1 MPQPDF
7 YLDLKN
13 FNAFGANI
21 DVFYKSEDPKSE
33 AELVKSYYVS
43 IRSVNDHDWDL
54 VDEADNVSILSGRDF
69 FYHDG
74 SVEKVPETHFEI
86 IAECM
91 EVAEMSAIREKYGD
105 QDKTGKVD
113 FLVYNS
119 FVFFYFKI

>member
-1 MPQPDF
+1 MEMPTIRGFLLRMKFNMEMKCHSQIF

-13 FNAFGANI
+13 FNAFGADI
-21 DVFYKSEDPKSE
+21 DVFYKSEDPKLE

-74 SVEKVPETHFEI
+74 SVDKVPETHFEI

-91 EVAEMSAIREKYGD
+91 EVAEMSAIHEKYGD
-105 QDKTGKVD
+105 
-113 FLVYNS
+113 
-119 FVFFYFKI
+119 